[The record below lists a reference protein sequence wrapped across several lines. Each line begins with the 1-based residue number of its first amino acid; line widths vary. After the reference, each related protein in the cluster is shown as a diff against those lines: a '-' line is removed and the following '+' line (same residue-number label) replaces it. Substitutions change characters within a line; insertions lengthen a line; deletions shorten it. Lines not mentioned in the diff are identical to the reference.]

1 MKQIIKDIYWE
12 ARKELMKMQK
22 SKMSLADRI
31 AYEKALEKM
40 EFIRTLIDRSEIIFK
55 Q

>member
-1 MKQIIKDIYWE
+1 MKQVIKNLQYE
-12 ARKELMKMQK
+12 AKRELWKMQK

-31 AYEKALEKM
+31 AYEKALEKLELM
-40 EFIRTLIDRSEIIFK
+40 MYLLDKCEIKFI